1 MSGGKGGRGFRKG
14 CGQVSIES
22 SKIISRKSTRAY
34 KRRSWASA
42 AVVFIV
48 VSLANWLLDRPHIYV
63 DLISGALLVTL
74 YVYFLR
80 KNTRFHT
87 FADEVL
93 DCGDHLK
100 ITKGRMQLIVPFST
114 IARARFSPG
123 MSLMSTVTL
132 DFVQPTD
139 MGKQIEFLTE
149 CKSRTA
155 FTEAETIAEDLS
167 ARAAQAREAGATSC
181 G

>member
-1 MSGGKGGRGFRKG
+1 
-14 CGQVSIES
+14 VSIES

-42 AVVFIV
+42 AVVFLV
-48 VSLANWLLDRPHIYV
+48 VSLADWLWDRPHLYM
-63 DLISGALLVTL
+63 DLMLAGLLVAL
-74 YVYFLR
+74 YLYFLR

-149 CKSRTA
+149 CKARTA

-167 ARAAQAREAGATSC
+167 ARAAQAREAGATS
-181 G
+181 GG